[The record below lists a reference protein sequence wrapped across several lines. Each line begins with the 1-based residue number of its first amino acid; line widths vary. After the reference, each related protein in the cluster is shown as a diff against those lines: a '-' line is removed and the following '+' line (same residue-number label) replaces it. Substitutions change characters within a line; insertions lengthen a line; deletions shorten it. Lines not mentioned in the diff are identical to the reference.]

1 MSNSHRG
8 AEIRCSN
15 WRKFAARV
23 TAVTILALLLCSS
36 NEPARAQSV
45 SGSPNFVI
53 SQVYT
58 RGGEAGASYDRDF
71 IEIFNRGTESA
82 DMNNYTLHLSSISG
96 PIPASISVK
105 LVSSRGIVVQPGH
118 YLLIGLK
125 GDGLGGQPLPTPD
138 FDLSILPGPVPINLN
153 STVGLVVLVAPN
165 GSFQGCPSLQ
175 STGVADFVGYGATS
189 VCYEGP
195 SGPAPA
201 PVVATESLQRFGE
214 GCVDNNLN
222 SSDLRLSPVLPRN
235 SGWPAGLC
243 TATAFTSFFNF
254 AAPQF
259 ETQEGAGHAEIVVTR
274 TGDLSTAAS
283 VEYSTVGGGNAFER
297 ADYTTAAGR
306 LRFAPGE
313 AQKKFDVLLTDDA
326 TQELNETVEL
336 LIWKPAGAGA
346 AIGIRDRAALVIHDN
361 DLAPSSSNPVDS
373 SAFFVRQ
380 HYHDFLNR
388 EPDAAGLQFWT
399 DNIESCGTGIEA
411 AQCREVKRIDTS
423 AAFFLSIEFQR
434 TGFLVYRLYKASLP
448 EKDYRLRS
456 LPRYLEF
463 VRDTQEVGRGV
474 VVGQAGWEQALE
486 ANTALL
492 LADFISRPEF
502 ALQYPESLNEFEY
515 VNRLNVQAG
524 SPLTQVERD
533 QLVVGMLLG
542 TETRASVLRKVA
554 ENPEFTRRETNRAF
568 VLMQYFGYLRR
579 APNDPPNTDFSG
591 LDFWLGKLDE
601 FGGDYRRA
609 EMVKA
614 FLESIEYRARFQTPA
629 P

>member
-1 MSNSHRG
+1 M
-8 AEIRCSN
+8 
-15 WRKFAARV
+15 FAARV
-23 TAVTILALLLCSS
+23 TAVTAFALLLFAHTQA
-36 NEPARAQSV
+36 ARAQTL
-45 SGSPNFVI
+45 SGSPNLVI
-53 SQVYT
+53 SQLYT
-58 RGGEAGASYDRDF
+58 RGGEANASYQNDF
-71 IEIFNRGTESA
+71 IEIFNRGTEPV
-82 DMNNYTLHLSSISG
+82 DMNNYTLHMSTTSG
-96 PIPASISVK
+96 PIPAGISVK
-105 LVSSRGIVVQPGH
+105 LVSSRGIVIPAGR
-118 YLLIGLK
+118 YLLFKLK

-153 STVGLVVLVAPN
+153 SANGLVVLVAPD

-175 STGVADFVGYGATS
+175 STGVVDYVGYGSTS

-195 SGPAPA
+195 AGPAPA
-201 PVVATESLQRFGE
+201 PSVATDSLMRFGG
-214 GCVDNNLN
+214 GCTDNNLN
-222 SSDLRLSPVLPRN
+222 ASDFQLSPVLPRN
-235 SGWPAGLC
+235 SGWAAGVC
-243 TATAFTSFFNF
+243 SVSTAFSHFDF

-259 ETQEGAGHAEIVVTR
+259 DTDEGAGHAEIVVTR
-274 TGDLSTAAS
+274 TGDISTPAT
-283 VEYSTVGGGNAFER
+283 VDYSISGGTAFER
-297 ADYTTAAGR
+297 ADYTTTGGR

-313 AQKKFDVLLTDDA
+313 SQKTFDILLTDDA
-326 TQELNETVEL
+326 TQEQNETIEL

-361 DLAPSSSNPVDS
+361 DFGPSASNPVDS

-388 EPDAAGLQFWT
+388 EPDASGLQFWT
-399 DNIESCGTGIEA
+399 DNIESCGSDA
-411 AQCREVKRIDTS
+411 ACREMKRIDTS

-463 VRDTQEVGRGV
+463 VSDTQEVGRNV
-474 VVGQAGWEQALE
+474 VVGRDGWEQTLE

-492 LADFISRPEF
+492 LADFMSRPEF
-502 ALQYPESLNEFEY
+502 ALNYPESLLPTQY
-515 VNRLNVQAG
+515 VDKLNAQAG

-533 QLVVGMLLG
+533 QLVAGMFLG

-554 ENPEFTRRETNRAF
+554 ENREFTRRETNRAF

-579 APNDPPNTDFSG
+579 APNDAPNTDFSG
-591 LDFWLGKLDE
+591 LDFWLSKLEE

-614 FLESIEYRARFQTPA
+614 FVTSIEYRARFQTPA